1 MQQVQPKNQ
10 YNNDMGW
17 LILPIVGLITFLV
30 VLLYQR
36 ILFSHF
42 APLTKLLLFSLLT
55 FILMLSAFIKVQGA
69 EEGTLESTILT
80 PIAAPIQKSIE
91 TYRNITRSR
100 ELEKIVQDSLH
111 NEDGTYAVA
120 IKNLKTGEEYYLNE
134 TRKFSSASL
143 YKLWTMGTVYQQVED
158 GKLTFDRTVSMDIA
172 ELNRIF
178 DLGEDA
184 EQTEGT
190 ITRTVREAVDQMIT
204 ISHNY
209 SALLLTYTV
218 KNSSVKQ
225 FLLDNHL
232 TASNTGSPPQT
243 TAKDTADYYEKLY
256 RGQLV
261 STSAS
266 KEMIEVL
273 KRQQLNDRIPKYLP
287 KGTVV
292 AHKTGELGA
301 VKHDAGIVFSSTGDY
316 IIVLLSETSSQA
328 HAAEVEAKLSQKVW
342 EYFHR

>member
-1 MQQVQPKNQ
+1 
-10 YNNDMGW
+10 MGW
-17 LILPIVGLITFLV
+17 LILPLVGFITFIV

-36 ILFSHF
+36 ILFSHLL
-42 APLTKLLLFSLLT
+42 PLTKLLLLSLLT
-55 FILMLSAFIKVQGA
+55 FILMLLAFIKVQGA

-80 PIAAPIQKSIE
+80 PLAAPIEKSIE
-91 TYRNITRSR
+91 TYKNITRSR
-100 ELEKIVQDSLH
+100 ELEQIVNDSIKD
-111 NEDGTYAVA
+111 EDGTYAVVV
-120 IKNLKTGEEYYLNE
+120 KNLKTGENYSLNE
-134 TRKFSSASL
+134 TRKFDSASL
-143 YKLWTMGTVYQQVED
+143 YKLWTMGTVYQQIED
-158 GKLTFDRTVSMDIA
+158 GKLTKDKPLSMSIE

-190 ITRTVREAVDQMIT
+190 ISRTVGEAVEQMIT

-218 KNSSVKQ
+218 KNASVKK

-232 TASNTGSPPQT
+232 TASNTGSPPRT

-256 RGQLV
+256 KSELV
-261 STSAS
+261 SESAS
-266 KEMIEVL
+266 KDMLEVL

-287 KGTVV
+287 EKTVV

-301 VKHDAGIVFSSTGDY
+301 VKHDAGIVFSPNGDY
-316 IIVLLSETSSQA
+316 ILVLLSETSSQA
-328 HAAEVEAKLSQKVW
+328 NAAEVEAKLSQKIW
-342 EYFHR
+342 EYFNK

>member
-1 MQQVQPKNQ
+1 
-10 YNNDMGW
+10 MGW
-17 LILPIVGLITFLV
+17 FILPLVGILTFIT

-36 ILFSHF
+36 ILFSHLL
-42 APLTKLLLFSLLT
+42 PLTKLLLISFIT
-55 FILMLSAFIKVQGA
+55 FILMLLAFIKVQGA

-80 PIAAPIQKSIE
+80 PLAAPIEKSIE
-91 TYRNITRSR
+91 TYKNITRSR
-100 ELEKIVQDSLH
+100 ELEQIVNDSIKD
-111 NEDGTYAVA
+111 EDGTYAVVV
-120 IKNLKTGEEYYLNE
+120 KNLKTGENYSLNE
-134 TRKFSSASL
+134 TRKFDSASL
-143 YKLWTMGTVYQQVED
+143 YKLWTMGTVYQQIED
-158 GKLTFDRTVSMDIA
+158 GKLTKDKPLSMSIE

-190 ITRTVREAVDQMIT
+190 ISRTVGEAVEQMIT

-218 KNSSVKQ
+218 KNASVKK

-232 TASNTGSPPQT
+232 TASNTGSPPRT

-256 RGQLV
+256 KSELV
-261 STSAS
+261 SESAS
-266 KEMIEVL
+266 KDMLEVL

-287 KGTVV
+287 EKTVV

-301 VKHDAGIVFSSTGDY
+301 VKHDAGIVFSPNGDY
-316 IIVLLSETSSQA
+316 ILVLLSETSSQA
-328 HAAEVEAKLSQKVW
+328 NAAEVEAKLSQKIW
-342 EYFHR
+342 EYFNK